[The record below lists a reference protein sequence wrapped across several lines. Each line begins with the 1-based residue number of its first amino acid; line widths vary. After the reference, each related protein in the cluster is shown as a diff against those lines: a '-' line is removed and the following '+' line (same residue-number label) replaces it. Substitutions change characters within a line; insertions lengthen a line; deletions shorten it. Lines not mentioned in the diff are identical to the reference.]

1 MLNLHGA
8 YNLLKIK
15 ALAFPGK
22 RTTIDIS
29 SIIFVTSRKCCNFL
43 AGNLV
48 TIRAAGLSSMRR
60 ASSIS
65 SWEGWHFLEYLY
77 LLLKLLFFRVLFS

>member
-48 TIRAAGLSSMRR
+48 TIRAAGLFSMRR

-65 SWEGWHFLEYLY
+65 SWVGWT
-77 LLLKLLFFRVLFS
+77 LFGIFIFIIEIAFFQSVV